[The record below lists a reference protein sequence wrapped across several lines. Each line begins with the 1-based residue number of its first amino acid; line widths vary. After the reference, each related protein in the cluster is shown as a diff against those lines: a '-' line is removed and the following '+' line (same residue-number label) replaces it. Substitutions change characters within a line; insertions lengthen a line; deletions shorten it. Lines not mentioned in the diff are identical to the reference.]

1 VTAADRHRRP
11 LAALRGAFAFLTRV
25 PVGTDE
31 EGWEAFRRAP
41 YTIPL
46 VGYATGIVA
55 AVPFAVSLP
64 APTTAVL
71 YLAALYLVAGVTH
84 ADGLADLGDAAAV
97 HDGTDPAAA
106 SERRREVLDD
116 SQTGVGGVL
125 ALGLALV
132 GLALG
137 ALALAG
143 LGSAVAPAL
152 VVAAEVG
159 ARTGV
164 AVLVC
169 LGRPAHDGLGSAL
182 AGESG
187 PRDLAPVALTLAPL
201 VLLAAWTGLP
211 AVLAAAAAGPVTALL
226 VGRWAAARL
235 GGVSGDV
242 FGAANELGRVA
253 AVHAALLAWTVL

>member
-1 VTAADRHRRP
+1 MTAADRPRRP
-11 LAALRGAFAFLTRV
+11 FAALRGAFAFLTRV
-25 PVGTDE
+25 PVGADE

-41 YTIPL
+41 YAIPL
-46 VGYATGIVA
+46 VGYAVGFVA
-55 AVPFAVSLP
+55 AVPFVAPLP

-71 YLAALYLVAGVTH
+71 YLAVLYLATGVTH

-97 HDGTDPAAA
+97 HDGDDPTAARA
-106 SERRREVLDD
+106 RRREVLTD

-137 ALALAG
+137 ALGLVG
-143 LGSAVAPAL
+143 LGPVVASAL

-159 ARTGV
+159 ARAGV

-187 PRDLAPVALTLAPL
+187 ARDLAPVALTLAPL
-201 VLLAAWTGLP
+201 ALLAAWTDLP

-226 VGRWAAARL
+226 VGRWAATRL